1 MVHDRE
7 LKYVCRIMVHDREW
21 CMTETKYVCRIMVHD
36 RELKYVCRI
45 MVHDRELN
53 MCAGSGA

>member
-7 LKYVCRIMVHDREW
+7 LKYVR
-21 CMTETKYVCRIMVHD
+21 RIMVHD

-45 MVHDRELN
+45 MVYDRELN
-53 MCAGSGA
+53 MCAGSWCTTEN